1 MGQLPR
7 RDGVSFGYMWSAD
20 QNLGTGIGHWHP
32 HMMIFAP
39 YYDNSMLGN
48 NEFGSLFP
56 QLSDGSGTPFAVV
69 VITVDNGWP
78 SRCARERQPQKE
90 SRGLS
95 GRIPFPVLAV
105 AGSAPPACPSTGQRN
120 RPRVSCCQ
128 SVTQPKQLKESSHLW
143 YAISVAAAVQN
154 GPPCAGVQ

>member
-48 NEFGSLFP
+48 NEFGRLFP

-69 VITVDNGWP
+69 VITVDNG
-78 SRCARERQPQKE
+78 
-90 SRGLS
+90 
-95 GRIPFPVLAV
+95 LAV
-105 AGSAPPACPSTGQRN
+105 KM
-120 RPRVSCCQ
+120 RP
-128 SVTQPKQLKESSHLW
+128 
-143 YAISVAAAVQN
+143 
-154 GPPCAGVQ
+154 